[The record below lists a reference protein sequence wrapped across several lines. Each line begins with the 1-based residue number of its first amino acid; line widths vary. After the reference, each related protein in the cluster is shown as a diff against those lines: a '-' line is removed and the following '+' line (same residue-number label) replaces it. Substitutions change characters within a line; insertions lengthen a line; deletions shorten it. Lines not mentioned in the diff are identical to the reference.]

1 MDPLLSDVIHVTLYK
16 VKMKVMNYFKVHEPS
31 NKGNN
36 SHWYKRLKFSSLSK
50 VIIVLM
56 NLFFFTALNVSTG
69 VTGSPYSSAIGELL
83 PVYPTIVI

>member
-1 MDPLLSDVIHVTLYK
+1 MYIDPLLSVIHVTLYK

-50 VIIVLM
+50 VIIILM
-56 NLFFFTALNVSTG
+56 NLN
-69 VTGSPYSSAIGELL
+69 YSSLQL
-83 PVYPTIVI
+83 